1 MTNTIPSLSTGDF
14 TDFGWLTG
22 LSPLGIIFVFV
33 LVLVYFVR
41 RLKNIPTS
49 WTWPMSVIGTLL
61 YLLIAKEDPSTAM
74 RTQLGMN
81 FIFGSIVSILGTLAA
96 IGLHDKAFAVLA
108 EKWPIFSILISDDKT
123 NTPPTP

>member
-1 MTNTIPSLSTGDF
+1 MTNSPSFTAENF

-41 RLKNIPTS
+41 RLKNIPTA
-49 WTWPMSVIGTLL
+49 WTWPMAVIGTLL
-61 YLLIAKEDPSTAM
+61 YLLIAKSDPDMAT

-96 IGLHDKAFAVLA
+96 IRLHDKAFATLA
-108 EKWPIFSILISDDKT
+108 EKWPIFSILIADDSTK
-123 NTPPTP
+123 PPTP